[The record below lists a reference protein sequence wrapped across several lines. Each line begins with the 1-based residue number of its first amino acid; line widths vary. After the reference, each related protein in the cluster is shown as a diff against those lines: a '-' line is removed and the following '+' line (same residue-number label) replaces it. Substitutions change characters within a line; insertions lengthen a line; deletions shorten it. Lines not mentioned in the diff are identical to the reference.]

1 MAGVMWVQWYAT
13 VLRQEAFA
21 LSVAEV
27 APIADDPVVTV
38 EVLRTVLSVSP
49 LEVDSARIPA
59 PAAADGRAGVTLP
72 RPGIDG
78 P

>member
-1 MAGVMWVQWYAT
+1 
-13 VLRQEAFA
+13 
-21 LSVAEV
+21 
-27 APIADDPVVTV
+27 
-38 EVLRTVLSVSP
+38 VLRTVLSVSP

-72 RPGIDG
+72 RPGIGG